1 MMHQK
6 SEKNN
11 GNTPPQKKTDGKRI
25 KIKVEINEVEMK
37 RIQKAT

>member
-6 SEKNN
+6 CEKTMAI
-11 GNTPPQKKTDGKRI
+11 TPPPQTDGKRI
-25 KIKVEINEVEMK
+25 KIKVEINEVEME

>member
-1 MMHQK
+1 MHQK

-11 GNTPPQKKTDGKRI
+11 GNTPQKNTDGKRI
-25 KIKVEINEVEMK
+25 KIKVEINEVEME

>member
-6 SEKNN
+6 SEKGN
-11 GNTPPQKKTDGKRI
+11 GNTPPQKKDGKRI

-37 RIQKAT
+37 TIQKAT

>member
-6 SEKNN
+6 SEKGN
-11 GNTPPQKKTDGKRI
+11 GNTPPQKDGKRI